1 MSAEIEEEAGC
12 GKNRRIFEYQINFA
26 SGTEDTDQFYQIDV
40 TSFSTSSW
48 GGGWAI
54 QASCNWKQ
62 AVIGDARLTNGS
74 PEPPYQVIT
83 TSNI

>member
-48 GGGWAI
+48 GGGDGLFRPHVTG
-54 QASCNWKQ
+54 NKQ
-62 AVIGDARLTNGS
+62 
-74 PEPPYQVIT
+74 
-83 TSNI
+83 